1 MTTNSNTQLPKGSK
15 GSVPLTKALAQNEH
29 AKTLVADAARELSSV
44 NEVLKQELAE
54 KDPLPAVENA
64 IEKSEG
70 VEGKVQEVADKLAIV
85 NRALEGE
92 VRDRVM
98 LDRQFAAVTEQGEA
112 ARYAAF
118 HDPLTGLPN
127 RALFSDRLE
136 HALAQALRH
145 GWNLALMFVDLDKFK
160 KINDLHGHDAGDRV
174 LQTIADRLKQIT
186 RADDTVSRHGGDEF
200 LYLLMETP
208 DEKVVSAIAEKILD
222 AIQMPCEVSVGENS
236 LRLCVSASIGISMFP
251 KNGTTAEALIN
262 SADAAMYVAKRS
274 KVRYG
279 FAM

>member
-1 MTTNSNTQLPKGSK
+1 MKINSNTQLPKGSE
-15 GSVPLTKALAQNEH
+15 GSVSLTKALAQNEH
-29 AKTLVADAARELSSV
+29 AKTLVADAAKELSSV

-54 KDPLPAVENA
+54 KHPPPAVENA

-85 NRALEGE
+85 NLALQGE

-98 LDRQFAAVTEQGEA
+98 LDHQLAAVTEQGEA

-145 GWNLALMFVDLDKFK
+145 GWHLALMFVDLNKFK
-160 KINDLHGHDAGDRV
+160 KINDIHGHDAGDRV
-174 LQTIADRLKQIT
+174 LQTIAERLKQNT
-186 RADDTVSRHGGDEF
+186 RADDTISRHGGDEF

-208 DEKVVSAIAEKILD
+208 DEKVVSAIAEKILQ
-222 AIQMPCEVSVGENS
+222 AIQVPCQVSVGDES
-236 LRLCVSASIGISMFP
+236 LSLCVSASIGISLFP

-262 SADAAMYVAKRS
+262 SADAAMYVAKHS
-274 KVRYG
+274 KAQYG
-279 FAM
+279 FAK